1 MGSLAEL
8 HEIMK
13 HVEAG
18 RLHAVIDR
26 VLPIGE
32 IARHIR
38 VLENREAFERSC

>member
-1 MGSLAEL
+1 
-8 HEIMK
+8 MK

-32 IARHIR
+32 IAEAHR
-38 VLENREAFERSC
+38 VLENREAFGKIVLTTDNW